1 MFADGTDY
9 LMRNKEERIY
19 LKEFVLITDK
29 GVVAEKQ
36 MDRDSIL
43 AKMLYGFLQFWNDQ
57 LYKINIDETA
67 DRILEVMEEEEMDD
81 GEEVYIDAE
90 EILRYLF
97 SDDEDEADGEA

>member
-29 GVVAEKQ
+29 GIVAEKQ

-57 LYKINIDETA
+57 LYKIDINETA

-81 GEEVYIDAE
+81 GEEAYSDAE

-97 SDDEDEADGEA
+97 GEDDEEDD